1 MAGQKNQAG
10 IMNRLKIILVCV
22 CIAGAVAPAFA
33 DSQSNLAGA
42 SASSI
47 GAEADQLTLFTEANK
62 RYKDED
68 YRAAADGYARLILS
82 GLRNGEMYYNL
93 GNCYFKL
100 GMLGKA
106 ILSYRLAE
114 RYLPRDQDLKTNLA
128 YAREMTKDQIESRQF
143 ISFLNEFC
151 FWYSKL
157 NLKELLMVF
166 LAANALCWGLALA
179 RMWLQKDYLRYLFL
193 AALLLTAVLALSLG
207 IKVYQS
213 SFSAEAVV
221 ITREV
226 SVRAG
231 IGAGSTAL
239 FQLHDGVECRIIQ
252 QEQDWVKLQ
261 LADGKRGWVE
271 SRWVGRCRLQS
282 WPLPPG

>member
-1 MAGQKNQAG
+1 
-10 IMNRLKIILVCV
+10 MNRAWTILVYI
-22 CIAGAVAPAFA
+22 CILGIFVPACAAAQTELPAAAGSRI
-33 DSQSNLAGA
+33 D
-42 SASSI
+42 
-47 GAEADQLTLFTEANK
+47 AEADQLTLFTEANK
-62 RYKDED
+62 QYQNEN
-68 YRAAADGYARLILS
+68 YSGAAEGYATLILS

-114 RYLPRDQDLKTNLA
+114 LYLPRDQDLKTNLA
-128 YAREMTKDQIESRQF
+128 YAREMTRDTIESRQI

-157 NLKELLMVF
+157 NLKELLLVF
-166 LAANALCWGLALA
+166 LTVNALCWTLALA
-179 RMWLQKDYLRYLFL
+179 RLWLRNAYWRYLFL
-193 AALLLTAVLALSLG
+193 AALALAAVLALSLG
-207 IKVYQS
+207 FKVYH
-213 SFSAEAVV
+213 ANYAADAVV

-231 IGAGSTAL
+231 NGISNTVL
-239 FQLHDGVECRIIQ
+239 FQLHDGVECRIIR
-252 QEQDWVKLQ
+252 QEKDWVKLE

-271 SRWVGRCRLQS
+271 SRWLGRCRLQS
-282 WPLPPG
+282 WPVPPG